1 MIIKFGSFSEF
12 EKDIRYVR
20 DRVFVSE
27 QGWSVG
33 EVYDDADPSCIQL
46 VAYKDETPVGV
57 ARCVFDEAWHIGRV
71 GVLKELR
78 GLHIGVEIMRAMLGH
93 IDASGGG
100 EILLHSQIERQG
112 FYEALGFSVCGE
124 PYLQGKIEHVPM
136 RYNIVCQ
143 NGKITI
149 RKMNDC
155 LEDYTLMAS
164 WLSNPVVLK
173 YYGGR
178 DKPSNLEKATEKYRP
193 RICGDSYVIPC
204 IIEYDNNAV
213 GYTQYYRNPIV
224 DEPLV
229 KESLGGREYENPYG
243 LDLFIGE
250 PNYWSKGL
258 GTAVVKLFVD
268 YLLQNSIADII
279 FIDPQTWNKR
289 AIRCYEKCGFKPVT
303 VLEKR
308 ELHEGKYKDNLI
320 MAIRSN

>member
-1 MIIKFGSFSEF
+1 MIIKFGSFSEL

-33 EVYDDADPSCIQL
+33 EVYDDADLSCIQL
-46 VAYKDETPVGV
+46 VAYKDGEPVGV
-57 ARCVFDEAWHIGRV
+57 ARCVFGEEQHIGRV

-78 GLHIGVEIMRAMLGH
+78 GLHIGVEIMRAMIEH
-93 IDASGGG
+93 ISALGGG
-100 EILLHSQIERQG
+100 EILLHSQLERQG
-112 FYEALGFSVCGE
+112 FYEALGFFVCGE

-143 NGKITI
+143 NDKITI
-149 RKMNDC
+149 RKMEDC
-155 LEDYTLMAS
+155 LADYSLMS
-164 WLSNPVVLK
+164 NWLSNPVILE

-178 DKPSNLEKATEKYRP
+178 DNPISLQKAIEKYRP

-204 IIEYDNNAV
+204 IIEYDKTAV
-213 GYTQYYRNPIV
+213 GYIQYYKEDV
-224 DEPLV
+224 EPLV
-229 KESLGGREYENPYG
+229 RESLGGREYQNPYG

-250 PNYWSKGL
+250 LDYWNKGV
-258 GTAVVKLFVD
+258 GTAVVKLIVD

-289 AIRCYEKCGFKPVT
+289 AIRCYEECGFKPIT

-308 ELHEGKYKDNLI
+308 ELHEGEYKDNLI
-320 MAIRSN
+320 MAVTAVS